1 MENKQDILKQL
12 SSNDMD
18 IVRGAIEQI
27 KQEGDISIV
36 PELLDILLQ
45 SQDTNIITNLTA
57 LLSDVK
63 ESDFKTVLMDKLIN
77 APAGSGKANLLRIC
91 WESAIDFSEYLDVFV
106 DMLLHEDFIAAL
118 EASTVIEN
126 LHGNIPEEKIHIAIQ
141 RLKSESNEDNAF
153 LLEGTIPHLEEMLL
167 KEEEDEEE
175 HHHDHG
181 HDCSCHCH
189 D

>member
-45 SQDTNIITNLTA
+45 SQDTNTITNLTA

-63 ESDFKTVLMDKLIN
+63 ESDFKTNIWTCLLICYYMKT
-77 APAGSGKANLLRIC
+77 SLR
-91 WESAIDFSEYLDVFV
+91 
-106 DMLLHEDFIAAL
+106 H
-118 EASTVIEN
+118 
-126 LHGNIPEEKIHIAIQ
+126 
-141 RLKSESNEDNAF
+141 
-153 LLEGTIPHLEEMLL
+153 
-167 KEEEDEEE
+167 
-175 HHHDHG
+175 
-181 HDCSCHCH
+181 
-189 D
+189 

>member
-63 ESDFKTVLMDKLIN
+63 ESDFKTVLMDKLISTLPKV
-77 APAGSGKANLLRIC
+77 AEKPIYYAYAGNQLSI
-91 WESAIDFSEYLDVFV
+91 FQ
-106 DMLLHEDFIAAL
+106 
-118 EASTVIEN
+118 
-126 LHGNIPEEKIHIAIQ
+126 NI
-141 RLKSESNEDNAF
+141 
-153 LLEGTIPHLEEMLL
+153 
-167 KEEEDEEE
+167 
-175 HHHDHG
+175 
-181 HDCSCHCH
+181 
-189 D
+189 

>member
-63 ESDFKTVLMDKLIN
+63 ESDFKTVLAEKPIYYAYAGNQPSIFRNIWMYSLICYCMKT
-77 APAGSGKANLLRIC
+77 SSR
-91 WESAIDFSEYLDVFV
+91 
-106 DMLLHEDFIAAL
+106 H
-118 EASTVIEN
+118 
-126 LHGNIPEEKIHIAIQ
+126 
-141 RLKSESNEDNAF
+141 
-153 LLEGTIPHLEEMLL
+153 
-167 KEEEDEEE
+167 
-175 HHHDHG
+175 
-181 HDCSCHCH
+181 
-189 D
+189 